1 MSLSCYTGTGK
12 EPILTAKSEKM
23 LERNGTMTLSDVAHF
38 SSKAIRLHPLALTA
52 FILSLVGIPVV
63 GLVTG
68 AVAMILAG
76 IALGQLAE
84 NPLLRGR
91 GLAVAALAIGLGDIV
106 LWVVMLGFVVP
117 RINQATGRAIE
128 QSIVPSSANV
138 EMAPGHIRRAL
149 EANVFLMVDRQR
161 FLGSESFSGSGI
173 LVGTSDGEHLIL
185 TSRHVVDPSFSR
197 DESKP
202 LDPAISI
209 TAFLHDGTS
218 KRSYVWW
225 VEPHGV
231 DLALVATGSSPEDIS
246 LPENSGTPEMQI
258 GQKVFAV
265 GNPHELSW
273 SYNEGVISG
282 IRETVKGPVRLKI
295 LQTQTPINQGNSGG
309 GLYSADGAL
318 IGIVTWTKDKAQAE
332 GISFAITYGDFLSLY
347 NSSKLGRTKAVGFGP
362 TAATAR

>member
-1 MSLSCYTGTGK
+1 
-12 EPILTAKSEKM
+12 
-23 LERNGTMTLSDVAHF
+23 
-38 SSKAIRLHPLALTA
+38 
-52 FILSLVGIPVV
+52 
-63 GLVTG
+63 
-68 AVAMILAG
+68 
-76 IALGQLAE
+76 
-84 NPLLRGR
+84 
-91 GLAVAALAIGLGDIV
+91 
-106 LWVVMLGFVVP
+106 
-117 RINQATGRAIE
+117 
-128 QSIVPSSANV
+128 
-138 EMAPGHIRRAL
+138 MAPGHIRRAL

-197 DESKP
+197 DEAKP
-202 LDPAISI
+202 LDPTISI

-309 GLYSADGAL
+309 GLYLADGTL

-347 NSSKLGRTKAVGFGP
+347 NSSKGLGRYKRGDGFRSAPRPSLGTSDNRRMPSEWIHFLRWVRMYSTMSSVRVPGP
-362 TAATAR
+362 NISSMPLSLSLSTSSSGTIPPPSISTSSIPFSLKS